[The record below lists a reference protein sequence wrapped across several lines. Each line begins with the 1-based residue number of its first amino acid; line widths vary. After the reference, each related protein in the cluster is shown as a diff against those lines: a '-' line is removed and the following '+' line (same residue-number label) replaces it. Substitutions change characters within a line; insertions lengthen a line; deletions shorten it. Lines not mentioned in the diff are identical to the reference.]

1 MDNIGKNQL
10 VFNDVFIVSS
20 ASVVGPKESK
30 GPFGNYFDKCYD
42 NLLCNNESS
51 FEKAEMRMMED
62 ALIISLDK
70 ANLSDKDINCAFC
83 GDLNN
88 QIIIGNYVLRNY
100 DIPYVGIFGAC
111 STSILGIIM
120 GAIYLQNMKGN
131 VICLTS
137 SHNGTSERQFRY
149 PNEYGAQK
157 AETATLTVTGASSVI
172 LTNMKN
178 ENDIKITKATI
189 GKVIDPKIND
199 IQDMG
204 RIMAPSAF
212 NTILDHL
219 NNYDETIDDYDLIVT
234 GDLSKYG
241 SDMLIKLFKEIN
253 IDIKDKYIDSGN
265 CIFDKNKQEVL
276 AGGSGCGCL
285 GVFLSGYLLE
295 KLKNRELRKI
305 LCVGTGAL
313 LNPVIVCQ
321 KETIPG
327 ISHAITIEVS
337 S

>member
-172 LTNMKN
+172 LTNIKN
-178 ENDIKITKATI
+178 ENDINKTI
-189 GKVIDPKIND
+189 NSHFCSNVLTHLTDLLISKTNTNGFKTYFTMTNQSKINESLD
-199 IQDMG
+199 GCLLLIQ
-204 RIMAPSAF
+204 
-212 NTILDHL
+212 L
-219 NNYDETIDDYDLIVT
+219 NDFENIFIGFGIV
-234 GDLSKYG
+234 
-241 SDMLIKLFKEIN
+241 IIN
-253 IDIKDKYIDSGN
+253 IN
-265 CIFDKNKQEVL
+265 TV
-276 AGGSGCGCL
+276 
-285 GVFLSGYLLE
+285 
-295 KLKNRELRKI
+295 
-305 LCVGTGAL
+305 
-313 LNPVIVCQ
+313 
-321 KETIPG
+321 
-327 ISHAITIEVS
+327 
-337 S
+337 